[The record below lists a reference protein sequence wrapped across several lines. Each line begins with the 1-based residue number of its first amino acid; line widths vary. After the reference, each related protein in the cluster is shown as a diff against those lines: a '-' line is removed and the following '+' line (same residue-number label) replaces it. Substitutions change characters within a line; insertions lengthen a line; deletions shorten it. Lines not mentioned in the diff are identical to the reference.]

1 MAGVRRGR
9 KEERRAREAREDRT
23 REDGFILPDICRE
36 NKLRS
41 VLPGPSFQQLAK
53 TFSLIKRIAGLRV
66 FLGGGGGGG
75 HFILKRQRC
84 LSEILK
90 RTPERWGLKCFLLWT
105 LIENYIR
112 PEIQANYGEVHIQTD
127 CLFSAC
133 HFYFS
138 APPKKVWLI
147 TQFPILHILFHCFEF
162 RIVISVSSVARV
174 P

>member
-1 MAGVRRGR
+1 MKREKIARGR
-9 KEERRAREAREDRT
+9 M
-23 REDGFILPDICRE
+23 
-36 NKLRS
+36 
-41 VLPGPSFQQLAK
+41 VLYYLTFVVKTSYVRSFQGHL
-53 TFSLIKRIAGLRV
+53 FSSLQKHSLSSNESPALECSW
-66 FLGGGGGGG
+66 GGGGGG